1 MQRLFAVNHIPI
13 CRSIVVYG
21 FTFRRHLRLNW
32 PEYRLMAIERHLQK
46 RVRQL
51 LELAPELRRRQEIK
65 QRDLER

>member
-1 MQRLFAVNHIPI
+1 MGDGVMA
-13 CRSIVVYG
+13 
-21 FTFRRHLRLNW
+21 
-32 PEYRLMAIERHLQK
+32 AIEYVKAVPVKAKLTEHRGCLLYTS